1 MESYKKRK
9 REQEDKYG
17 KLIHVQFIQDL
28 EPDAPPTPQDISDE
42 DGLTKA
48 YAATNG
54 LYQHYNKLFIAGT
67 RDFPRDHWDDL
78 KIPFHQTLNGKRG
91 RDAEAYYLSHHEVDT
106 VIGHSLGGAIALDLE
121 KKYGKQGVNPY
132 GIIQSKTFGSPTIG
146 TGNNDRVRYLGDPIS
161 MLDFGATTHIP
172 SFGRR
177 WNQSAH
183 GFQGLSIPDKIP
195 VHDTPKNPL
204 TPSGDDVD
212 AEVITY

>member
-9 REQEDKYG
+9 RIQEAKYG
-17 KLIHVQFIQDL
+17 KLINVKMMPEL
-28 EPDAPPTPQDISDE
+28 KEEPLIDISDE
-42 DGLTKA
+42 DGLTQA

-91 RDAEAYYLSHHEVDT
+91 RDAEQYYKEHNEVDT
-106 VIGHSLGGAIALDLE
+106 VIGHSLGGAIALDLQSR
-121 KKYGKQGVNPY
+121 YGKQGDNPY

-146 TGNNDRVRYLGDPIS
+146 TGGDNDRVRYFGDPVS
-161 MLDFGATTHIP
+161 MLDFGATTHMPTI
-172 SFGRR
+172 GRR

-195 VHDTPKNPL
+195 IHND
-204 TPSGDDVD
+204 
-212 AEVITY
+212 Y

>member
-1 MESYKKRK
+1 MS
-9 REQEDKYG
+9 
-17 KLIHVQFIQDL
+17 DL
-28 EPDAPPTPQDISDE
+28 EDEEGTPPIDISDE
-42 DGLTKA
+42 DGFTKA

-78 KIPFHQTLNGKRG
+78 NIPFHQTLNGKRG
-91 RDAEAYYLSHHEVDT
+91 RDAEACYKAHHEVDT
-106 VIGHSLGGAIALDLE
+106 VIVHSFGGAIALNMQRR
-121 KKYGKQGVNPY
+121 YVKQGDNPY

-146 TGNNDRVRYLGDPIS
+146 MGKNGRVRYLGDPIS
-161 MLDFGATTHIP
+161 MLDFGASTKIP

-204 TPSGDDVD
+204 TVSGDDKD
-212 AEVITY
+212 AEIITE